1 MTLAPKITIT
11 TLKAIYILFTQQNAM
26 YYLYSFLV
34 YKVFNVSVEYT
45 TMHMRFQSYLKK
57 IIMNNYK
64 NMSIDNYLGHCWCTL
79 TSTYVLRIFFS
90 SSLETLVF
98 EDQ

>member
-1 MTLAPKITIT
+1 
-11 TLKAIYILFTQQNAM
+11 M